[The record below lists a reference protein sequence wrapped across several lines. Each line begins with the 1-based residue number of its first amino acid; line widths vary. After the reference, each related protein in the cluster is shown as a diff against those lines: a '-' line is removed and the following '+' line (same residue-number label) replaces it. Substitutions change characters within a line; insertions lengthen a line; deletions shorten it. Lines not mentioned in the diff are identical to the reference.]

1 MKLYGRCR
9 HSEAGTRVVT
19 KKCPKCGEVNLNDAN
34 SCDKCGASF
43 VFERPEGAQTN
54 KVCPSCG
61 ASNLQGAATCG
72 SCGKN
77 LAAEIT
83 AIRKRERNRVTI
95 AILVVVIAILM
106 FALFVPYNHAT
117 LKVTLSS
124 TETIVPVHYSIN
136 VNGVQ
141 RAEGDIPPG
150 NETTWTIE
158 YGWSNTGSNSVTV
171 QTISTGGG
179 LEPVQDSKTITVS
192 AGGLYSIS
200 LNV

>member
-1 MKLYGRCR
+1 
-9 HSEAGTRVVT
+9 VT
-19 KKCPKCGEVNLNDAN
+19 KKCPTCDEVNLNDAN

-43 VFERPEGAQTN
+43 VLERPEGAQTN

-61 ASNLQGAATCG
+61 ASNLQGAANCG

-77 LAAEIT
+77 FADEIT
-83 AIRKRERNRVTI
+83 AIRKRERNRMTI
-95 AILVVVIAILM
+95 AILAVVITILM

-124 TETIVPVHYSIN
+124 TETIVTVHYHIY

-141 RAEGDIPPG
+141 RAEGDMPPG

-171 QTISTGGG
+171 QTTSTGEQG
-179 LEPVQDSKTITVS
+179 LVQDSKTITVS
-192 AGGLYSIS
+192 AGGIYSIS